1 MLNRIRDLLL
11 KTGPGPAVPDPGQRL
26 KLAAA
31 ALMVRA
37 ASLDGEFGDAERD
50 TIRRL
55 LRERFTLSVDDTA
68 ALIAE
73 ADAMQED
80 STQILPFTRA
90 LKDALDEAERVRIVE
105 MLWDVVLA
113 DGVLHDYEAN
123 LMRRIAGLLYVS
135 DQESGAARQRAQAR
149 TVRSG

>member
-1 MLNRIRDLLL
+1 MLDRIRDLLL
-11 KTGPGPAVPDPGQRL
+11 RTGPGPDVPDPGQRL

-37 ASLDGEFGDAERD
+37 ASLDGDFGAAERD

-55 LRERFTLSVDDTA
+55 LRERFTLSADDTA

-90 LKDALDEAERVRIVE
+90 LKDALDEAERIRLVE
-105 MLWDVVLA
+105 MLWEVVLA

-123 LMRRIAGLLYVS
+123 LMRRLAGLLYVS
-135 DQESGAARQRAQAR
+135 DQQSGAARLRVQTR
-149 TVRSG
+149 TVRSD

>member
-1 MLNRIRDLLL
+1 MFNRIRDLLL
-11 KTGPGPAVPDPGQRL
+11 KTGPGPDVADPGATL

-37 ASLDGEFGDAERD
+37 AALDGAFGEAERA

-55 LRERFTLSVDDTA
+55 LRDRFTLSADDAA

-73 ADAMQED
+73 ADALQAD

-90 LKDALDEAERVRIVE
+90 LKDALDPQERLRILE
-105 MLWDVVLA
+105 MLWEVVLA
-113 DGVLHDYEAN
+113 DGAVHDYEAN

-135 DQESGAARQRAQAR
+135 DQDSGAARRRVQTRA
-149 TVRSG
+149 VRS